1 VVKKPNIKLHIDE
14 LVLHG
19 FAPGDRYAIAAA
31 VQREL
36 ARLVADQSTSADFT
50 SVVEKHSN
58 SYLLDVGA
66 FHVEQNSR
74 SNSMGNQ
81 IARAIHGG
89 LTK

>member
-1 VVKKPNIKLHIDE
+1 MKPNIKLHIEE

-19 FAPGDRYAIAAA
+19 FAPGDRHAIADA

-36 ARLVADQSTSADFT
+36 AQLFADQSTSADFA
-50 SVVEKHSN
+50 SVIEKHSN
-58 SYLLDVGA
+58 SHRLDAGA

-74 SNSMGNQ
+74 PNSLGNQ
-81 IARAIHGG
+81 IARTIHGG